1 MGEILDLSPVAKR
14 GEIFGAQG
22 FTGLV
27 VLGVCL
33 WGFVGSGLIIGFR
46 VQSFWYSSR
55 NEGF

>member
-1 MGEILDLSPVAKR
+1 MSPVAKK